1 MTERPSHR
9 PLRVLMIS
17 KACVVGIYQKK
28 LEDIARLGID
38 LTVAVPPAWR
48 DERGEQ
54 ALERVYVGGYDLR
67 VLPIRFN
74 GNFHLHVYRGLGRLF
89 ADLKPDL
96 VHIDEE
102 PYNAATWQ
110 AIWHARRIGAKV
122 VIFSWQNLLRHYPPP
137 FSWGERWA
145 LARCD
150 LLIAGTDS
158 AADVWRAKGYSG
170 PIRTIPQ
177 FGTDPELFRP
187 KPEPRTADHPFVI
200 GYFGRLVVEKGVHVL
215 LDALAQLTGAW
226 RALIVGGGPELDRL
240 KAMAASLHIAD
251 RVEFRPQVPSTEM
264 PRLYHSID
272 VLALPSLTRP
282 NWKEQFGRV
291 LVEAM
296 ASGVPV
302 IGADSGAI
310 PSVVG
315 DGGIIVPEG
324 SVSALRDA
332 IQSLIDLPE
341 RGQQLAEKGRM
352 RVIEHFTQQSVAR
365 ETVLAYRALYRDT
378 ADERV

>member
-145 LARCD
+145 LA
-150 LLIAGTDS
+150 
-158 AADVWRAKGYSG
+158 
-170 PIRTIPQ
+170 
-177 FGTDPELFRP
+177 
-187 KPEPRTADHPFVI
+187 
-200 GYFGRLVVEKGVHVL
+200 
-215 LDALAQLTGAW
+215 
-226 RALIVGGGPELDRL
+226 
-240 KAMAASLHIAD
+240 
-251 RVEFRPQVPSTEM
+251 
-264 PRLYHSID
+264 
-272 VLALPSLTRP
+272 
-282 NWKEQFGRV
+282 
-291 LVEAM
+291 
-296 ASGVPV
+296 
-302 IGADSGAI
+302 
-310 PSVVG
+310 
-315 DGGIIVPEG
+315 
-324 SVSALRDA
+324 
-332 IQSLIDLPE
+332 
-341 RGQQLAEKGRM
+341 
-352 RVIEHFTQQSVAR
+352 
-365 ETVLAYRALYRDT
+365 
-378 ADERV
+378 